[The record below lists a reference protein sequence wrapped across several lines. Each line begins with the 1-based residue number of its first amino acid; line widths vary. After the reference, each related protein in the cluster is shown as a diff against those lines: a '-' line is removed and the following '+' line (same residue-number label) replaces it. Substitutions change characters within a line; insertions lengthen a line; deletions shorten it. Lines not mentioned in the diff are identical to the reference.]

1 MNNTKQLKREED
13 LRLLSNNFKVKGVF
27 KGYSHSP
34 EITDGAFMV
43 IRSEFG
49 DCEVLMRESDL
60 LESNLD
66 ILEEGLIAG
75 KSTIEVVGKTIPGD
89 DFISFIAKKITVKEC
104 NSSELS
110 KFVFTGTI
118 VGQEPIISKGRPAML
133 VSGLRTETA
142 DEVGVLKST
151 KNLDGVPIDFI
162 DEGHLTSLAIGQ
174 ELRLEGDL
182 VFTEN
187 SVEFYIRKAG
197 SPKALMDAASDFADM
212 WEGYQNY
219 NEWVKTAN
227 VEEDKEGL
235 LRLAFIYLENMRW
248 ISNSAEELT
257 IKNILHSRSGGGV
270 IIFANA
276 KKHQLLVSVAPDMLS
291 VSSLGY
297 KHVEDSYVWQM
308 SFKKNMSFNELIR
321 DEPGV
326 KKAIADF
333 LES

>member
-1 MNNTKQLKREED
+1 MFLRLFMNNTKQLKREED

-34 EITDGAFMV
+34 EITDGAFIV

-75 KSTIEVVGKTIPGD
+75 KSTVEVVGETIPSD
-89 DFISFIAKKITVKEC
+89 DFISFIAKKITVTEG

-182 VFTEN
+182 VFTES

-197 SPKALMDAASDFADM
+197 SPKTLMDAAVF
-212 WEGYQNY
+212 
-219 NEWVKTAN
+219 
-227 VEEDKEGL
+227 
-235 LRLAFIYLENMRW
+235 
-248 ISNSAEELT
+248 
-257 IKNILHSRSGGGV
+257 
-270 IIFANA
+270 
-276 KKHQLLVSVAPDMLS
+276 
-291 VSSLGY
+291 
-297 KHVEDSYVWQM
+297 
-308 SFKKNMSFNELIR
+308 
-321 DEPGV
+321 
-326 KKAIADF
+326 
-333 LES
+333 